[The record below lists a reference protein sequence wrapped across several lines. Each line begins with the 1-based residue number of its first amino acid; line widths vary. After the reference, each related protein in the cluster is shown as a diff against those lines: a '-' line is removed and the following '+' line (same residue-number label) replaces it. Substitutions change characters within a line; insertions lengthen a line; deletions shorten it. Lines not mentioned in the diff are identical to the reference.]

1 MGSKSSS
8 SSSSSSD
15 NDIDY
20 HAEWKSHSSCS
31 CQDTDKKVKEVQW
44 VSVPMCSTGKRV
56 GMGIGRGFADAFS
69 LGLAEIAFRGQR
81 YSHDVVQVKIVC
93 DNCESYYWYTLDFRT
108 NGRNK
113 YCGIH
118 QYYSPVDGVETY
130 YPSDMNYDDL
140 CWIYD
145 EVWKNKT
152 YKWNKSNCK
161 DYAECLFDSIK
172 SFHRS
177 SSKRTFTN
185 YS

>member
-1 MGSKSSS
+1 MGSQSSS
-8 SSSSSSD
+8 NSSY

-20 HAEWKSHSSCS
+20 HAEWKSHSSCD
-31 CQDTDKKVKEVQW
+31 CKDTDKKVKKIEW

-56 GMGIGRGFADAFS
+56 GMGIGRGFADTFS

-81 YSHDVVQVKIVC
+81 FSHDVVQAMIEC
-93 DNCESYYWYTLDFRT
+93 DNCHSIYWYTLDFRT

-113 YCGIH
+113 NCGTH
-118 QYYSPVDGVETY
+118 QKYSPVDGVETY
-130 YPSDMNYDDL
+130 CPSNMNYDDL
-140 CWIYD
+140 CWIYG

-152 YKWNKSNCK
+152 YKWNKRNCK
-161 DYAECLFDSIK
+161 DYAECLFDSLK

-177 SSKRTFTN
+177 GSRRRFTD

>member
-1 MGSKSSS
+1 MGSQSTSNSSY
-8 SSSSSSD
+8 

-20 HAEWKSHSSCS
+20 HAEWKSHSSCD
-31 CQDTDKKVKEVQW
+31 CKDTDKKVKKIEW

-56 GMGIGRGFADAFS
+56 GMGIGRGFADTFS

-81 YSHDVVQVKIVC
+81 FSHDVVQAMIEC
-93 DNCESYYWYTLDFRT
+93 DNCHSIYWYTLDFRT

-113 YCGIH
+113 NCGAH

-130 YPSDMNYDDL
+130 CPSDMNYDDL
-140 CWIYD
+140 CWIYG

-152 YKWNKSNCK
+152 YQWNKRNCK
-161 DYAECLFDSIK
+161 DYAECLFDSLK

-177 SSKRTFTN
+177 GSRRRFTD